1 MERNRGSQV
10 LAIVALLLAVG
21 GLSLGFAAFSQTL
34 TIKSSAEVNPVDKF
48 NVEFFGDNDATSVA
62 GVTSDSTVTGLKA
75 ATATINN
82 NNHTITGL
90 KATFTEPGQSVTY
103 TFKARNTG
111 EYIAYLR
118 QVAFAQPSGAAGNA
132 LSVCTSKASAE
143 NPATQSL
150 VDAACDDITLSVKVG
165 SETAVTSTTPYT
177 GTTHALAKPTNAQ
190 KTDGGEDTVV
200 VTITYAANGDVA
212 DGDFEVTFG
221 DVTIDYKSV

>member
-34 TIKSSAEVNPVDKF
+34 TIQSSAEVNPVDKF
-48 NVEFFGDNDATSVA
+48 NVEFFGDNNTTSVA
-62 GVTSDSTVTGLKA
+62 GVTSDSKVTGLQA
-75 ATATINN
+75 ATATINDS
-82 NNHTITGL
+82 NHTITGL

-118 QVAFAQPSGAAGNA
+118 QVAFAQPTGASGNA
-132 LSVCTSKASAE
+132 LSVCAPKASSD

-165 SETAVTSTTPYT
+165 SETAVTGNQTYT
-177 GTTHALAKPTNAQ
+177 GTTHSLAAASTFGG
-190 KTDGGEDTVV
+190 TDGGEDTVV
-200 VTITYAANGDVA
+200 VTITYAANGDIA
-212 DGDFEVTFG
+212 DGDFTVTFG
-221 DVTIDYKSV
+221 DVTIDYRSV